1 MKRCTP
7 STTLKMKT
15 CSSQEVVRRTSGMR
29 RPLFPSPCVLLPE
42 RHFSSSPPLREAV
55 DPCPL
60 LVIHCVSRL
69 LCHPLTITLRV
80 SFQPRLERPTCF
92 TRPFKSSFALLTK
105 CIIYMNQWKISE
117 LRTSAMFLLMIQ
129 SQTKSVPVS
138 MRVTCYCSCSRCS
151 RSSRSLFISH
161 IHAAQGR
168 QANKNILIYL
178 NIEQLTK

>member
-1 MKRCTP
+1 M
-7 STTLKMKT
+7 
-15 CSSQEVVRRTSGMR
+15 
-29 RPLFPSPCVLLPE
+29 
-42 RHFSSSPPLREAV
+42 
-55 DPCPL
+55 
-60 LVIHCVSRL
+60 
-69 LCHPLTITLRV
+69 

-92 TRPFKSSFALLTK
+92 TRPFKSSFALLAK

-178 NIEQLTK
+178 NIEQLTKWKQKNAVDLGGIRSLRADSSLISMRTICADSPDCGTGSSE